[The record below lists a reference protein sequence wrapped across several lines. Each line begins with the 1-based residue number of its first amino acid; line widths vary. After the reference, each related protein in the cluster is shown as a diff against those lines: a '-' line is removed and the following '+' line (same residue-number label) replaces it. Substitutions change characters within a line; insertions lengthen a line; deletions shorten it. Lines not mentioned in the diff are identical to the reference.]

1 MCLIAFAIGAHPDS
15 PLLLAGN
22 RDEFFER
29 PTAPLHPW
37 TPEGSGATIWAG
49 RDLRD
54 GGTWLGFADTGR
66 VAMLTNVRSAQAA
79 AGPRSRGELPLRWLA
94 GTSSLDALA
103 VSIDPAAYGGFNLV
117 VGDFHTGQWAWLS
130 NRSPQAP
137 HTETAAPRLHRQ
149 QLEPGIY
156 GLSNAVLDT
165 PWPKTERLKAAMHRA
180 LGGQEGNAQALLAD
194 ALADT
199 AHAPPHLQPDTGV
212 PPELERALSSP
223 FVDMAERGYGT
234 RSSLI
239 ARARPGSNAA
249 WHLDLSEWTHPGPS
263 GPQRHGWSTQPPVSM
278 QIAWA

>member
-66 VAMLTNVRSAQAA
+66 VAMLTNVRSAQA
-79 AGPRSRGELPLRWLA
+79 GPGTRSRGELPLRWLA
-94 GTSSLDALA
+94 GNGGLDALA
-103 VSIDPAAYGGFNLV
+103 AGIDPASYGGFNLV
-117 VGDFHTGQWAWLS
+117 VGDVRTGQWVWLS
-130 NRSPQAP
+130 NRDPHAP
-137 HTETAAPRLHRQ
+137 HGDGASSRLHQ
-149 QLEPGIY
+149 QSLTPGVY

-165 PWPKTERLKAAMHRA
+165 PWPKTERLRAALQQA
-180 LGGQEGNAQALLAD
+180 LGQPVAQAEVHLAA

-199 AHAPPHLQPDTGV
+199 AHAPAHLQPATGV

-239 ARARPGSNAA
+239 ARVSPGPDAA
-249 WHLDLSEWTHPGPS
+249 WRLNLNEWTHPGPADQ
-263 GPQRHGWSTQPPVSM
+263 QRHGWGTQPPVNL
-278 QIAWA
+278 QIAWL